1 MANPSFQL
9 KDNLVILSTRNLLSG
24 EQCIY
29 MLKKDSITGIK
40 VVTSTMYILGN
51 FNDKVELQFT
61 SQAGVGTFMTSFLT
75 DVLGLRP
82 AGPGGDPSNPGG
94 GPGGPGGGGAG
105 GGGGKPSGDPTRK
118 NRRNRR
124 S

>member
-1 MANPSFQL
+1 MTEPSFQV
-9 KDNLVILSTRNLLSG
+9 KDNIVILLTRNLLSG
-24 EQCIY
+24 EQSMY
-29 MLKKDSITGIK
+29 MLKKDSIGGIK
-40 VVTSTMYILGN
+40 AIGSTMYILGN
-51 FNDKVELQFT
+51 FSDKIELQFT
-61 SQAGVGTFMTSFLT
+61 NQATVNTFLTSFLR

-94 GPGGPGGGGAG
+94 GGAGGGAG

-118 NRRNRR
+118 NRRTRR

>member
-9 KDNLVILSTRNLLSG
+9 KDNIVILSTRNLLSG
-24 EQCIY
+24 EQSIY
-29 MLKKDSITGIK
+29 MLKKDSISGLQALG
-40 VVTSTMYILGN
+40 STMYILGN
-51 FNDKVELQFT
+51 FNQKIELQFT
-61 SQAGVGTFMTSFLT
+61 NQAGVATFMTSFLT

-82 AGPGGDPSNPGG
+82 V
-94 GPGGPGGGGAG
+94 GPGGGGAGG

-118 NRRNRR
+118 NRRTRR